1 MEHWA
6 LSMTN
11 HFSGGIMMST
21 FLATPIFFLYCL
33 KYRTYGKGSFLEKLG
48 KNHSGNIYYWQFV
61 PYILIIRYIVTEY
74 NLENVC
80 LLIMIFTLISWSYGV
95 NFIEKIEEK

>member
-48 KNHSGNIYYWQFV
+48 KNHSGNI
-61 PYILIIRYIVTEY
+61 
-74 NLENVC
+74 
-80 LLIMIFTLISWSYGV
+80 
-95 NFIEKIEEK
+95 